1 MIYITKYVVK
11 FRHFLLLL
19 INLLPE
25 QKKMNQKINC
35 STCIIKSSAA
45 KTLNTKQLEELGNN
59 CVQID
64 FKKGD
69 TIFKEGTFSVNIT
82 YLREGIVKL
91 HTEGNTSQIL
101 KITKGPR
108 YLGIPTSFEEKINH
122 YSTTALSDC
131 RICFIH
137 TDIFKNF
144 IEENKKF
151 AYEIIVELCN
161 SELELFQKCVSR
173 TKNNLRG
180 RLAHTL
186 LFFSEKIY
194 NSNDFAIPLSR
205 EELGNFV
212 NTTRESVSRTLA
224 DFDSQNIIRIKGK
237 QIQILNPTEL
247 KKLSVI

>member
-1 MIYITKYVVK
+1 M
-11 FRHFLLLL
+11 RD
-19 INLLPE
+19 
-25 QKKMNQKINC
+25 KINC
-35 STCIIKSSAA
+35 STCIIKSAAA
-45 KTLNTKQLEELGNN
+45 KKLNAEQLGRLGDN

-91 HTEGNTSQIL
+91 HTEGASSQIL
-101 KITKGPR
+101 KITKGPK

-122 YSTTALSDC
+122 YSATALTDC

-137 TDIFKNF
+137 TEIFKTF
-144 IEENKKF
+144 VEENKKF

-173 TKNNLRG
+173 TKNNVHG

-186 LFFSEKIY
+186 LFFSDKIY
-194 NSNDFAIPLSR
+194 QSNEFTLPLSR

-212 NTTRESVSRTLA
+212 NTTRESVSRTLT
-224 DFDSQNIIRIKGK
+224 DLDTKKIIEIKGK
-237 QIQILNPTEL
+237 KIKILKPDVL
-247 KKLSVI
+247 KDLSVV